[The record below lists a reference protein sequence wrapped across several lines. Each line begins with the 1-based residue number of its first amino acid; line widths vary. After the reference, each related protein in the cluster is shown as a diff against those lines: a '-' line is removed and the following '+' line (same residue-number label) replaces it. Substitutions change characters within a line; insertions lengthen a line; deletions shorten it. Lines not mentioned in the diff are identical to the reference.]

1 MKGLGIIAALWGL
14 LAAGEAQAQTWSANS
29 ELVTT
34 NPSCPRTASVY
45 EFALSGTEL
54 SVKPPN
60 LAMQRAR
67 IGSDGSV
74 SLTYPGPQGA
84 GQITIMGNTQTRQ
97 MQVTATG
104 LPGCVYA
111 LKASDG
117 AGYASLPAR
126 TLRACEQALEYRLQ
140 PPGNSTPASLRPFS
154 GIWVGNLGM
163 MCAAAIFE
171 SVDDPNAVQIVWA
184 NGKWYSAQVPTPAGN
199 GRTTGKFDGAGKVST
214 SSPRFQGEYVLQ
226 NAQELSFK
234 SSGSFST
241 LTGTLKRQ

>member
-1 MKGLGIIAALWGL
+1 MKGIWQMATALAVL
-14 LAAGEAQAQTWSANS
+14 VAGEAQAQTWSASS

-34 NPSCPRTASVY
+34 NASCPRASSVF
-45 EFALSGTEL
+45 EFTISGAEL
-54 SVKPPN
+54 SVKPSGF
-60 LAMQRAR
+60 AVQRAR
-67 IGSDGSV
+67 VGSDGSV
-74 SLTYPGPQGA
+74 TLTYPGPQGA
-84 GQITIMGNTQTRQ
+84 GQVTIAGNTQTRQ
-97 MQVTATG
+97 MQLTATG

-117 AGYASLPAR
+117 TGYASLPAK

-154 GIWVGNLGM
+154 GIWVGNLGV

-184 NGKWYSAQVPTPAGN
+184 NGKWYGAQVPTPAGN
-199 GRTTGKFDGAGKVST
+199 GRTTGRFDGTGKVST

>member
-1 MKGLGIIAALWGL
+1 MKGLWTIAVLGI
-14 LAAGEAQAQTWSANS
+14 LAMGEAQAQTWSASS

-34 NPSCPRTASVY
+34 SSSCPRGSSVF
-45 EFALSGTEL
+45 EFTLSGSEL
-54 SVKPPN
+54 SVKPPS

-67 IGSDGSV
+67 VGADGSV
-74 SLTYPGPQGA
+74 TLTYPGPQGA
-84 GQITIMGNTQTRQ
+84 GQVTIAGNTQTRQ
-97 MQVTATG
+97 MQLTATG
-104 LPGCVYA
+104 VPGCVYA

-117 AGYASLPAR
+117 TGSASLPAR
-126 TLRACEQALEYRLQ
+126 TLRACEQTLEYRLQ
-140 PPGNSTPASLRPFS
+140 PPGNSAPASLRAFS

-171 SVDDPNAVQIVWA
+171 NVDDPNAVQIVWA
-184 NGKWYSAQVPTPAGN
+184 NGKWYGAQVPTPAGN

-241 LTGTLKRQ
+241 LSGTLKRQ